1 MRRPEIV
8 TLSIADVKFV
18 QCGVRIQIAA
28 SKDDQTG
35 VGRADL
41 NSERKLI
48 RPVNH
53 LEEWTDRLGEHEAR
67 SSAASTS
74 AAS

>member
-35 VGRADL
+35 VGVQISIP
-41 NSERKLI
+41 NG
-48 RPVNH
+48 N
-53 LEEWTDRLGEHEAR
+53 
-67 SSAASTS
+67 
-74 AAS
+74 